1 MLAGSPLTGG
11 MAPTGEVPMRL
22 GVRLLL
28 GLGMAALAAAV
39 PSNRWL
45 LGYAAVAL
53 LAMAPRGPLL
63 VEPVVQGQPA
73 VHGDVLA
80 GDIARPG
87 VAEQEQGDPGD
98 VGRHPGLADRDAR
111 PQAGVL
117 RHLLRGGGVLR
128 GPDPAR

>member
-1 MLAGSPLTGG
+1 

-53 LAMAPRGPLL
+53 LAL
-63 VEPVVQGQPA
+63 
-73 VHGDVLA
+73 
-80 GDIARPG
+80 
-87 VAEQEQGDPGD
+87 
-98 VGRHPGLADRDAR
+98 
-111 PQAGVL
+111 
-117 RHLLRGGGVLR
+117 
-128 GPDPAR
+128 

>member
-1 MLAGSPLTGG
+1 MH
-11 MAPTGEVPMRL
+11 L

-28 GLGMAALAAAV
+28 GIGMVALAAAV

-45 LGYAAVAL
+45 LGYAAVVL
-53 LAMAPRGPLL
+53 LVLAPRGRLL
-63 VEPVVQGQPA
+63 VEPVVQGQSA

-98 VGRHPGLADRDAR
+98 VGRRPGLAEGDTG
-111 PQAGVL
+111 PQPVVL
-117 RHLLRGGGVLR
+117 RHLLGGGGVLR
-128 GPDPAR
+128 GPDPARGDGV